1 MFLKSKTS
9 LALRVGI
16 NIDSL
21 QGGEG
26 GRQAGRG
33 GRTRGLT
40 WSESDEPEN
49 SGFFT
54 LTLSPPVEI
63 VSSWKINC
71 GGVGTIAGKSTA
83 SFLTA

>member
-26 GRQAGRG
+26 GRQAG
-33 GRTRGLT
+33 
-40 WSESDEPEN
+40 
-49 SGFFT
+49 
-54 LTLSPPVEI
+54 
-63 VSSWKINC
+63 
-71 GGVGTIAGKSTA
+71 
-83 SFLTA
+83 